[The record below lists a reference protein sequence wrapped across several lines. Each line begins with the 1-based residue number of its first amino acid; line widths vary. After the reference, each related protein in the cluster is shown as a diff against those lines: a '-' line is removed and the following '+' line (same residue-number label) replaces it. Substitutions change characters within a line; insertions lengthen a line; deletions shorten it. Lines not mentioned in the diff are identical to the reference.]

1 MFFGFAIF
9 SLSSKFRTKYCFIKD
24 IIKEST
30 WDIESQKQTLMKQ
43 LFEQFSEVF
52 IELNQKSLKFTNEN
66 LQDFCKEYLINFSGI
81 EQFIK
86 NY

>member
-1 MFFGFAIF
+1 
-9 SLSSKFRTKYCFIKD
+9 
-24 IIKEST
+24 
-30 WDIESQKQTLMKQ
+30 MKQ